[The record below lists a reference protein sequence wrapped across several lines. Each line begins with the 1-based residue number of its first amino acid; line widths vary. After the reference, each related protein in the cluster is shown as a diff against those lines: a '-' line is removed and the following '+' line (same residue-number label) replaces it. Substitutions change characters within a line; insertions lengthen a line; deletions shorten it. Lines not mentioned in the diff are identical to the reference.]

1 MGSRK
6 AKIISQDAFRV
17 AFAESEV
24 LMRLNLG
31 KQILAMIDK
40 EPNEMVK
47 LGLEQARKL
56 VAGEDILA

>member
-24 LMRLNLG
+24 FMRLNLG